1 LSSTRF
7 DEGEKILRLVQALSL
22 ACLLLL
28 LPAADSAAQS
38 RQRRTT
44 PAKRP
49 AATTARGRK
58 PATASTTTLNEAR
71 IRLADELKTLTR
83 FLYLYGRT
91 SVGVESNE
99 KQAREG
105 GEVSPQ
111 AQAILNRSRT
121 TVLESLGNIRDRLD
135 KLELYFR
142 TTPGLERHYTR
153 LSGVA
158 ASAASAEQ
166 RANAGQLDAAGRALI
181 EVANQLAD
189 VLLEM

>member
-1 LSSTRF
+1 
-7 DEGEKILRLVQALSL
+7 
-22 ACLLLL
+22 LLLL
-28 LPAADSAAQS
+28 LSAADSQAQ
-38 RQRRTT
+38 RRRRTT
-44 PAKRP
+44 PARRP
-49 AATTARGRK
+49 AATTPARR
-58 PATASTTTLNEAR
+58 PAAASTSTINEAR

-99 KQAREG
+99 KQASEG
-105 GEVSPQ
+105 GQISPQ
-111 AQAILNRSRT
+111 AQAIIDRSRT
-121 TVLESLGNIRDRLD
+121 TVLGSLRTIRDRLD

-142 TTPGLERHYTR
+142 STPGLEQHYTR

>member
-1 LSSTRF
+1 M
-7 DEGEKILRLVQALSL
+7 ILRLAQALSL

-28 LPAADSAAQS
+28 LSAADSSAQ

-44 PAKRP
+44 PSRRPAAATPAKRP
-49 AATTARGRK
+49 
-58 PATASTTTLNEAR
+58 TASTSTINEAR

-91 SVGVESNE
+91 SVGVEANE
-99 KQAREG
+99 KQA
-105 GEVSPQ
+105 GESGAQVSPQ
-111 AQAILNRSRT
+111 AQAVLDRSRT
-121 TVLESLGNIRDRLD
+121 TVLGSLRTIRDRLD

-142 TTPGLERHYTR
+142 STPGLEPHYAR

-158 ASAASAEQ
+158 AAAASAEQ

-189 VLLEM
+189 VLLDM

>member
-1 LSSTRF
+1 LKF
-7 DEGEKILRLVQALSL
+7 AQALSL

-28 LPAADSAAQS
+28 LPAVDAAAQ

-44 PAKRP
+44 PARRP
-49 AATTARGRK
+49 AARTPARTPTA
-58 PATASTTTLNEAR
+58 ASTSTINEAR

-91 SVGVESNE
+91 SVTMESNE
-99 KQAREG
+99 KQAGEG
-105 GEVSPQ
+105 GQVSPE

-121 TVLESLGNIRDRLD
+121 TVLGSLGNIRDRLD

-142 TTPGLERHYTR
+142 TTPGLEQHYTR

-158 ASAASAEQ
+158 ATAASATQ
-166 RANAGQLDAAGRALI
+166 RANAGQLDTAGRSLI

-189 VLLEM
+189 VLLDM

>member
-1 LSSTRF
+1 M
-7 DEGEKILRLVQALSL
+7 RLVQALSL
-22 ACLLLL
+22 ACLML
-28 LPAADSAAQS
+28 LPTAADSFAAQ

-44 PAKRP
+44 PARRP
-49 AATTARGRK
+49 AQRTNARTPTA
-58 PATASTTTLNEAR
+58 AASTSTINGAR

-91 SVGVESNE
+91 SVGVEANE
-99 KQAREG
+99 KEAQQG
-105 GEVSPQ
+105 GGQVSPQ
-111 AQAILNRSRT
+111 TQAALERSRS
-121 TVLESLGNIRDRLD
+121 TVLGSLGNIRDRLD

-142 TTPGLERHYTR
+142 TTPGLETHYTR

-158 ASAASAEQ
+158 AAAASAEQ

-189 VLLEM
+189 VLLDM

>member
-1 LSSTRF
+1 MI
-7 DEGEKILRLVQALSL
+7 ILKLAPGLSL
-22 ACLLLL
+22 ACLALLL
-28 LPAADSAAQS
+28 LLLSPAEGAAQP
-38 RQRRTT
+38 RQRTT
-44 PAKRP
+44 AKRP
-49 AATTARGRK
+49 AASARAKKPTA
-58 PATASTTTLNEAR
+58 ASTASTLNEAR
-71 IRLADELKTLTR
+71 IRLSDEMKTLTR

-91 SVGVESNE
+91 SVGVEANE

-111 AQAILNRSRT
+111 AQAILNRSRA

-142 TTPGLERHYTR
+142 TTPGLERHYAR

-158 ASAASAEQ
+158 ASAAAAEQ
-166 RANAGQLDAAGRALI
+166 RANSGQLDAAGRALI

>member
-1 LSSTRF
+1 M
-7 DEGEKILRLVQALSL
+7 KLVPALGL

-28 LPAADSAAQS
+28 PPAGFATQP

-44 PAKRP
+44 QRRP
-49 AATTARGRK
+49 AASTRATKK
-58 PATASTTTLNEAR
+58 PATASTSTLNEAR
-71 IRLADELKTLTR
+71 IRLTDELKTLTR

-91 SVGVESNE
+91 SIGVENNE

-105 GEVSPQ
+105 GAVSPE
-111 AQAILNRSRT
+111 AQAILNRSRS
-121 TVLESLGNIRDRLD
+121 TVTGSLSNIRDRLD

-142 TTPGLERHYTR
+142 TTPGLERHYGR

-158 ASAASAEQ
+158 AAAATAEQ
-166 RANAGQLDAAGRALI
+166 RANSGQLDAAGRALI

>member
-1 LSSTRF
+1 M
-7 DEGEKILRLVQALSL
+7 ILRLAQALSL

-28 LPAADSAAQS
+28 LTAADSLAQ
-38 RQRRTT
+38 RPRRTT
-44 PAKRP
+44 PARRP
-49 AATTARGRK
+49 AARTPARPSAATTA
-58 PATASTTTLNEAR
+58 STSTINEAR
-71 IRLADELKTLTR
+71 IRLSDELKTLTR

-91 SVGVESNE
+91 SVGVEANE

-105 GEVSPQ
+105 GNVSPE
-111 AQAILNRSRT
+111 AQAILDRSRT
-121 TVLESLGNIRDRLD
+121 TVLGSLRNIRDRLD

-153 LSGVA
+153 LNGIA
-158 ASAASAEQ
+158 AAAASAEQ
-166 RANAGQLDAAGRALI
+166 RANAGQLDAAGRSLI

>member
-1 LSSTRF
+1 M
-7 DEGEKILRLVQALSL
+7 RLARALSL
-22 ACLLLL
+22 ACLLLPL
-28 LPAADSAAQS
+28 AAAEDSAAQS
-38 RQRRTT
+38 RQRRST
-44 PAKRP
+44 PARQP
-49 AATTARGRK
+49 AAASRAKK
-58 PATASTTTLNEAR
+58 PATASTTTINEAR

-91 SVGVESNE
+91 SVGVEANE

-111 AQAILNRSRT
+111 AQAILDRSRT
-121 TVLESLGNIRDRLD
+121 TVTGSLSNIRERLD

-142 TTPGLERHYTR
+142 TTPGLEQQYRR

-166 RANAGQLDAAGRALI
+166 RAGAGQLDAAGRALI

>member
-1 LSSTRF
+1 M
-7 DEGEKILRLVQALSL
+7 RLVQALSL

-28 LPAADSAAQS
+28 LSATDAPAQ

-44 PAKRP
+44 PARRP
-49 AATTARGRK
+49 AARK
-58 PATASTTTLNEAR
+58 PATASTTTLNGAR

-91 SVGVESNE
+91 SVGVEANE

-111 AQAILNRSRT
+111 TQAILNRSRT

-142 TTPGLERHYTR
+142 TTPGLERHYAR
-153 LSGVA
+153 LNGVA
-158 ASAASAEQ
+158 ASAAAAEQ

-189 VLLEM
+189 VLLEI

>member
-1 LSSTRF
+1 M
-7 DEGEKILRLVQALSL
+7 RLAPALSL

-28 LPAADSAAQS
+28 LSAPDAPSQS

-44 PAKRP
+44 PARRPAASSARTKRP
-49 AATTARGRK
+49 AAT
-58 PATASTTTLNEAR
+58 TTTLNEAR

-91 SVGVESNE
+91 SVDVEGNE
-99 KQAREG
+99 RQAREAG
-105 GEVSPQ
+105 RVSPQ
-111 AQAILNRSRT
+111 AQAILDRSRT
-121 TVLESLGNIRDRLD
+121 TVVSSVGNIRDRLD
-135 KLELYFR
+135 KLELHFR
-142 TTPGLERHYTR
+142 TTPGLAPHYAR

-166 RANAGQLDAAGRALI
+166 RAAAGQLDAAGRALI

>member
-1 LSSTRF
+1 
-7 DEGEKILRLVQALSL
+7 LSL
-22 ACLLLL
+22 ACLLLPL
-28 LPAADSAAQS
+28 AAAEDSAAQS
-38 RQRRTT
+38 RQRRSTS
-44 PAKRP
+44 ARQP
-49 AATTARGRK
+49 AASRAKK
-58 PATASTTTLNEAR
+58 PATASTTTINEAR

-91 SVGVESNE
+91 SVGVEANE

-111 AQAILNRSRT
+111 AQAILDRSRT
-121 TVLESLGNIRDRLD
+121 TVTGSISNIRERLD

-142 TTPGLERHYTR
+142 TTPGLEQQYRR
-153 LSGVA
+153 LNGVA

-166 RANAGQLDAAGRALI
+166 RAGAGQLDAAGRALI

>member
-1 LSSTRF
+1 MKLAP
-7 DEGEKILRLVQALSL
+7 ALGL
-22 ACLLLL
+22 ACLLLFQSAGL
-28 LPAADSAAQS
+28 AAQP
-38 RQRRTT
+38 RQRRSTT
-44 PAKRP
+44 PQKRP
-49 AATTARGRK
+49 ASTRAQK
-58 PATASTTTLNEAR
+58 PATASTSTLNEAR
-71 IRLADELKTLTR
+71 IRLTDELKTLTR

-91 SVGVESNE
+91 SIGVENNE

-105 GEVSPQ
+105 GTVSPE
-111 AQAILNRSRT
+111 AQAILNRSRA

-142 TTPGLERHYTR
+142 STPGLEQHYRR

-158 ASAASAEQ
+158 AAAATAEQ
-166 RANAGQLDAAGRALI
+166 RANSGQLDAAGRALI

>member
-1 LSSTRF
+1 M
-7 DEGEKILRLVQALSL
+7 RLAQALSL

-28 LPAADSAAQS
+28 LPFADAAAQS
-38 RQRRTT
+38 RQRRTNQ
-44 PAKRP
+44 PRRP
-49 AATTARGRK
+49 AAATTRARR
-58 PATASTTTLNEAR
+58 PTTASTSTLNEAR

-105 GEVSPQ
+105 GDVSPQ
-111 AQAILNRSRT
+111 AQAILDRSRT
-121 TVLESLGNIRDRLD
+121 TVLGSLGNIRDRLD

-142 TTPGLERHYTR
+142 TTPGLERHFTR

-158 ASAASAEQ
+158 ASAANAEQ

-189 VLLEM
+189 VLLDM

>member
-1 LSSTRF
+1 M
-7 DEGEKILRLVQALSL
+7 RLAQAMSL

-28 LPAADSAAQS
+28 LSAADSVAQS
-38 RQRRTT
+38 RQRRSA
-44 PAKRP
+44 PARQP
-49 AATTARGRK
+49 ASTRARK
-58 PATASTTTLNEAR
+58 PAAASQTVLNEAR
-71 IRLADELKTLTR
+71 IRLTDELKTLTR

-91 SVGVESNE
+91 SVGVEANE

-111 AQAILNRSRT
+111 AQAILTRSRE
-121 TVLESLGNIRDRLD
+121 TVLKSVGDIRDRLD

-142 TTPGLERHYTR
+142 STPGLERHYTR

-166 RANAGQLDAAGRALI
+166 RAGAGQLDAAGRALI

>member
-1 LSSTRF
+1 M
-7 DEGEKILRLVQALSL
+7 RLARALCL
-22 ACLLLL
+22 ACLLLPL
-28 LPAADSAAQS
+28 SAADSAAQ

-49 AATTARGRK
+49 AATTPARK
-58 PATASTTTLNEAR
+58 PTAAGTTTINEAR
-71 IRLADELKTLTR
+71 IRLADELKRLTL
-83 FLYLYGRT
+83 FLYVYGRT

-105 GEVSPQ
+105 GNVSPET
-111 AQAILNRSRT
+111 QAILSRNRT
-121 TVLESLGNIRDRLD
+121 AVVANLGTIRDRLD

-142 TTPGLERHYTR
+142 STPGLQQHYTR

-158 ASAASAEQ
+158 AAAATAEQ

-181 EVANQLAD
+181 EAVNQLTD
-189 VLLEM
+189 VLLDM

>member
-1 LSSTRF
+1 MKLAP
-7 DEGEKILRLVQALSL
+7 ALGL

-28 LPAADSAAQS
+28 PNATLAAQS
-38 RQRRTT
+38 RTRRTSTPQRR
-44 PAKRP
+44 P
-49 AATTARGRK
+49 TASRTQK
-58 PATASTTTLNEAR
+58 PATSASTSTLNEAR
-71 IRLADELKTLTR
+71 IRLTDELKTLTR

-91 SVGVESNE
+91 SIGVENNE

-105 GEVSPQ
+105 GAVSPE
-111 AQAILNRSRT
+111 AQAILNRSRA

-142 TTPGLERHYTR
+142 TTPGLEQHYRR
-153 LSGVA
+153 LSGVGATA
-158 ASAASAEQ
+158 ATAEQ
-166 RANAGQLDAAGRALI
+166 RANSGQLDAAGRALI

>member
-1 LSSTRF
+1 M
-7 DEGEKILRLVQALSL
+7 RLAQALSL

-28 LPAADSAAQS
+28 LPFTDVAAAAAAQ

-44 PAKRP
+44 PARRP
-49 AATTARGRK
+49 AARTPSSRPSA
-58 PATASTTTLNEAR
+58 ASTTTINEAR

-91 SVGVESNE
+91 SANMETNE
-99 KQAREG
+99 KQA
-105 GEVSPQ
+105 GESGRVSPE
-111 AQAILNRSRT
+111 AQAILNRSRS
-121 TVLESLGNIRDRLD
+121 TVLGSLGNIRDRLD

-142 TTPGLERHYTR
+142 ATPGLEQHYTR

-158 ASAASAEQ
+158 AAAATAEQ
-166 RANAGQLDAAGRALI
+166 RANSGQLDAAGRSLI

-189 VLLEM
+189 VLLDM

>member
-1 LSSTRF
+1 M
-7 DEGEKILRLVQALSL
+7 RLVQALSF

-28 LPAADSAAQS
+28 LTAADAPAQ

-44 PAKRP
+44 PARRP
-49 AATTARGRK
+49 A
-58 PATASTTTLNEAR
+58 PATNAGKPTAASTTTLNEAR

-91 SVGVESNE
+91 SVNVEANE

-105 GEVSPQ
+105 GANVSPQ
-111 AQAILNRSRT
+111 AQAILDRSRT
-121 TVLESLGNIRDRLD
+121 TVLGSLGNIRERLD

-142 TTPGLERHYTR
+142 TTPALAQHYTR

-158 ASAASAEQ
+158 AAAASAEQ

-189 VLLEM
+189 VLLDM

>member
-1 LSSTRF
+1 M
-7 DEGEKILRLVQALSL
+7 RLVQALSL

-28 LPAADSAAQS
+28 LPAADSPAQ
-38 RQRRTT
+38 RQRRTAPARRPSTTRART
-44 PAKRP
+44 PA
-49 AATTARGRK
+49 A
-58 PATASTTTLNEAR
+58 ASTSTLNAAR

-105 GEVSPQ
+105 GAVSPQ
-111 AQAILNRSRT
+111 AQAILDRSRT

-158 ASAASAEQ
+158 ATAAAAEQ

-181 EVANQLAD
+181 EVSNQLAD

>member
-1 LSSTRF
+1 
-7 DEGEKILRLVQALSL
+7 LRLAQALSL

-28 LPAADSAAQS
+28 STAADAAAQ

-44 PAKRP
+44 PARRP
-49 AATTARGRK
+49 AATTRAK
-58 PATASTTTLNEAR
+58 PTAASTTTLNEAR

-99 KQAREG
+99 KEARASSG
-105 GEVSPQ
+105 QMSPQ
-111 AQAILNRSRT
+111 AQAVLERSRS
-121 TVLESLGNIRDRLD
+121 TVLGSLGNIRDRLD

-142 TTPGLERHYTR
+142 TTPGLEQHYTR

-158 ASAASAEQ
+158 AAAASAEQ

-189 VLLEM
+189 VLLDM

>member
-1 LSSTRF
+1 
-7 DEGEKILRLVQALSL
+7 
-22 ACLLLL
+22 LL
-28 LPAADSAAQS
+28 LPAAADASAQT
-38 RQRRTT
+38 RPRRST
-44 PAKRP
+44 PSKRP
-49 AATTARGRK
+49 AAASSRARK
-58 PATASTTTLNEAR
+58 PAAASTTTLNEAR
-71 IRLADELKTLTR
+71 IRLSDELKTLTR

-91 SVGVESNE
+91 SVDMEASE
-99 KQAREG
+99 RQARAG
-105 GEVSPQ
+105 GEVPPQ

-121 TVLESLGNIRDRLD
+121 TLLGSLGDIRDRLD

-166 RANAGQLDAAGRALI
+166 RANSGQLDAAGRALI

>member
-1 LSSTRF
+1 LKF
-7 DEGEKILRLVQALSL
+7 AQALSL

-28 LPAADSAAQS
+28 LPAADAAAAQ

-44 PAKRP
+44 PARRP
-49 AATTARGRK
+49 AARTPART
-58 PATASTTTLNEAR
+58 PAASTSTINEAR

-91 SVGVESNE
+91 SVSMESNE
-99 KQAREG
+99 KQAGEG
-105 GEVSPQ
+105 GQVSPE

-121 TVLESLGNIRDRLD
+121 TVLGSLGNIRDRLD

-142 TTPGLERHYTR
+142 TTPGLEQHYTR

-158 ASAASAEQ
+158 ATATSAAQ
-166 RANAGQLDAAGRALI
+166 RANAGQLDAAGRSLI

-189 VLLEM
+189 VLLDM

>member
-1 LSSTRF
+1 M
-7 DEGEKILRLVQALSL
+7 SL

-28 LPAADSAAQS
+28 LSAADSVAQS
-38 RQRRTT
+38 RQRRSA
-44 PAKRP
+44 PARQP
-49 AATTARGRK
+49 ASTRARK
-58 PATASTTTLNEAR
+58 PAAASQTVLNEAR
-71 IRLADELKTLTR
+71 IRLTDELKTLTR

-91 SVGVESNE
+91 SVGVEANE

-111 AQAILNRSRT
+111 AQAILTRSRE
-121 TVLESLGNIRDRLD
+121 TVLKSVGDIRDRLD

-142 TTPGLERHYTR
+142 STPGLERHYTR

-166 RANAGQLDAAGRALI
+166 RAGAGQLDAAGRALI

>member
-1 LSSTRF
+1 M
-7 DEGEKILRLVQALSL
+7 ILRLAQALSL
-22 ACLLLL
+22 ACLLLPL
-28 LPAADSAAQS
+28 TAVDSVAQ

-44 PAKRP
+44 PARRP
-49 AATTARGRK
+49 AART
-58 PATASTTTLNEAR
+58 PAGPSPTASTSTINEAR

-91 SVGVESNE
+91 SVGVEANE
-99 KQAREG
+99 KQAREAG
-105 GEVSPQ
+105 NVSPE
-111 AQAILNRSRT
+111 AQAILGRSRT
-121 TVLESLGNIRDRLD
+121 TVLGSLGNIRDRLD

-142 TTPGLERHYTR
+142 STPGLERHYTR

-158 ASAASAEQ
+158 AAAASAEQ
-166 RANAGQLDAAGRALI
+166 RANAGQLDAAGRSLI

>member
-1 LSSTRF
+1 M
-7 DEGEKILRLVQALSL
+7 
-22 ACLLLL
+22 L
-28 LPAADSAAQS
+28 LPTAAGSFAAPQ

-44 PAKRP
+44 PARRP
-49 AATTARGRK
+49 AQRTNART
-58 PATASTTTLNEAR
+58 PATAAASTSTINGAR

-91 SVGVESNE
+91 SVGVEANE
-99 KQAREG
+99 KEAQQG
-105 GEVSPQ
+105 GAQVSPQ
-111 AQAILNRSRT
+111 TQAALERSRS
-121 TVLESLGNIRDRLD
+121 TVLGSLGTIRDRLD

-142 TTPGLERHYTR
+142 TTPGLETHYTR

-158 ASAASAEQ
+158 AAAASAEQ

-189 VLLEM
+189 VLLDM

>member
-1 LSSTRF
+1 MKF
-7 DEGEKILRLVQALSL
+7 IYALSL
-22 ACLLLL
+22 VCLLLL
-28 LPAADSAAQS
+28 LPADNSAQT
-38 RQRRTT
+38 RRRTT
-44 PAKRP
+44 TNRP
-49 AATTARGRK
+49 R
-58 PATASTTTLNEAR
+58 ASTRARRPTAASTSTLNAAR
-71 IRLADELKTLTR
+71 IRLTDELKTLTR

-91 SVGVESNE
+91 SIGVENNE

-105 GEVSPQ
+105 GAVSPQ
-111 AQAILNRSRT
+111 AQAILDRSRT

-142 TTPGLERHYTR
+142 TTPGLEPHYTR

-158 ASAASAEQ
+158 AAAAAAEQ

>member
-1 LSSTRF
+1 LKLAPT
-7 DEGEKILRLVQALSL
+7 LSL

-28 LPAADSAAQS
+28 LQPTPSSAQS
-38 RQRRTT
+38 RPRRNTT
-44 PAKRP
+44 KRP
-49 AATTARGRK
+49 AATTTTRRAK
-58 PATASTTTLNEAR
+58 NPTAASTSTLNEAR
-71 IRLADELKTLTR
+71 IRLTDELKTLTR

-91 SVGVESNE
+91 SIGVENNE

-142 TTPGLERHYTR
+142 TTPGLQQHYQR

-158 ASAASAEQ
+158 ASAATAEQ
-166 RANAGQLDAAGRALI
+166 RANAGQLDTAGRALVD
-181 EVANQLAD
+181 VANQLAD

>member
-1 LSSTRF
+1 M
-7 DEGEKILRLVQALSL
+7 ILRLAQALRF

-28 LPAADSAAQS
+28 LTTAADSAAAQ

-44 PAKRP
+44 PARRP
-49 AATTARGRK
+49 AARTPAR
-58 PATASTTTLNEAR
+58 PQATTASTSTINEAR
-71 IRLADELKTLTR
+71 IRLSDELKTLTR

-91 SVGVESNE
+91 SVGVEANE

-105 GEVSPQ
+105 GGNVPPETQ
-111 AQAILNRSRT
+111 AVLDRSRT
-121 TVLESLGNIRDRLD
+121 TVLGSLRNIRDRLD

-158 ASAASAEQ
+158 AAAAAAEQ
-166 RANAGQLDAAGRALI
+166 RANAGQLDAAGRSLI